1 MIILDWI
8 STIFQSLIFSYV
20 LCYCIDKKQGISKV
34 KMFFMTI
41 MFTIVGT
48 AFTGTFL
55 DNPGISV
62 ILTHILSL
70 LLVAILY
77 RKDLT
82 NGLVAYTII
91 YCILGICSIIFGNI
105 IFAYVEE
112 FLSIKYLNYEELFIV
127 YVPQLVIIFSCFRYI
142 EKIRQVYKLI
152 EGEKGSIYL
161 IIFSFAI
168 DFVITFYMLSLGY
181 KSQLLKNLVYI
192 IFFLFFML
200 VLFYFWKISNKSQ
213 QISKLNENL
222 EIKNNEL
229 RKVKHDYGAQISYLY
244 GLCLME
250 RYSDL
255 KKSLKDIIDINE
267 AIPTAAEVTK
277 DRDSLLSLALKPAI
291 DKGIHVVIEEACDY
305 NLINMKEMELYRII
319 SNIVNNAI
327 YAMKG
332 EGIIIAK
339 SYEYLG
345 SLVIKIENNGPKIEE
360 DTFKNIFKAGFTT
373 KENSDKNHGYGLSI
387 VKEIVESY
395 NGKIRVKSTN
405 ISTEFRIVLPIK

>member
-1 MIILDWI
+1 MIIVDWI

-41 MFTIVGT
+41 IFTIVGT
-48 AFTGTFL
+48 AFTGIFL

-77 RKDLT
+77 RKNLT

-91 YCILGICSIIFGNI
+91 YCILGIYSIIFGNI
-105 IFAYVEE
+105 IFAYVKE

-142 EKIRQVYKLI
+142 EKIRQVYRLI

-161 IIFSFAI
+161 LIFSFAI

-181 KSQLLKNLVYI
+181 KSQLLQNLVYI
-192 IFFLFFML
+192 IFFLFFIL
-200 VLFYFWKISNKSQ
+200 VLFYFWKINNKSQ

-291 DKGIHVVIEEACDY
+291 DKGIHVVIEETCDY

-327 YAMKG
+327 HAMKG

-345 SLVIKIENNGPKIEE
+345 SLIIKIENNGPKIEE
-360 DTFKNIFKAGFTT
+360 ETFKDIFKAGFTT
-373 KENSDKNHGYGLSI
+373 KKNSDKNHGYGLSI

-405 ISTEFRIVLPIK
+405 ISTEFRIILPIK

>member
-1 MIILDWI
+1 MIIVDWI
-8 STIFQSLIFSYV
+8 STIFQSLIFSYA
-20 LCYCIDKKQGISKV
+20 LGYCIDKKQGISKA
-34 KMFFMTI
+34 KMSFMTI
-41 MFTIVGT
+41 MFTIIGT

-55 DNPGISV
+55 DNPGILV
-62 ILTHILSL
+62 ILTHILAL
-70 LLVAILY
+70 LLVAISY
-77 RKDLT
+77 RKNLIK
-82 NGLVAYTII
+82 GLIAYTII
-91 YCILGICSIIFGNI
+91 YCILGIFSIVFGNI
-105 IFAYVEE
+105 IFAYVKE
-112 FLSIKYLNYEELFIV
+112 FLAIEYLNYADFFVV
-127 YVPQLVIIFSCFRYI
+127 YVPQLIIIFSCFKYI

-152 EGEKGSIYL
+152 EDEKGNIYL
-161 IIFSFAI
+161 LIFSFAI
-168 DFVITFYMLSLGY
+168 DFVITFYVLSLGY
-181 KSQLLKNLVYI
+181 KSQLLQNLIYI
-192 IFFLFFML
+192 MFFLFFML
-200 VLFYFWKISNKSQ
+200 VLFYFWKINNKSQ

-255 KKSLKDIIDINE
+255 KKSLKDIITVNE

-305 NLINMKEMELYRII
+305 NLINIKEMELYRVI

-327 YAMKG
+327 NAMKG

-345 SLVIKIENNGPKIEE
+345 SIIIKIENNGPRIEE
-360 DTFKNIFKAGFTT
+360 YILKDIFKAGFTT
-373 KENSDKNHGYGLSI
+373 KENTDKSHGYGLSI